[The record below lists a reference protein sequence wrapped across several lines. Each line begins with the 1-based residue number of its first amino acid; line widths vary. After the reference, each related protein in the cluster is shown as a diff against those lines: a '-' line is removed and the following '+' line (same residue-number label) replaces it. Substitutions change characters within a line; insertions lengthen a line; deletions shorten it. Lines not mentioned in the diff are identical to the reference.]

1 MTKSEM
7 MPSNTSSLYSSCGVK
22 VIGQCAKYFKCY
34 MRWMYPYS
42 IHRCSQTMSDTY
54 QKIWCSRYMVA
65 DCNLEVF
72 IIIKTL
78 KWSFWTLE
86 INIEIL
92 RIIYI
97 YIELSLILSNNCTFY
112 DNYSFTNMKS
122 RDNIISMNWNFCSP
136 TSFCFSI
143 FSFIEGHE
151 KNYL

>member
-42 IHRCSQTMSDTY
+42 IHRCSQTMWNTY
-54 QKIWCSRYMVA
+54 QKIWFSWYIVA

-72 IIIKTL
+72 ILIKRL
-78 KWSFWTLE
+78 
-86 INIEIL
+86 
-92 RIIYI
+92 IYI
-97 YIELSLILSNNCTFY
+97 GLLRLANNCTFY